1 MSLPRDTNKLK
12 KLLSILIIVL
22 FVAYALIVFLPH
34 GHDCLEADCAI
45 CNMVDSTRN
54 ILLGASLLAITQI
67 LPRIIFMLPALHE
80 RIVLFS
86 EGTPVG
92 LKVKLSD

>member
-1 MSLPRDTNKLK
+1 MLKETNTLR

-22 FVAYALIVFLPH
+22 LVAYALIVCLPN
-34 GHDCLEADCAI
+34 GHDCIGADCAVCSI
-45 CNMVDSTRN
+45 IDSARE
-54 ILLGASLLAITQI
+54 ILIGVSLLTIAKI

-80 RIVLFS
+80 RIVFFS